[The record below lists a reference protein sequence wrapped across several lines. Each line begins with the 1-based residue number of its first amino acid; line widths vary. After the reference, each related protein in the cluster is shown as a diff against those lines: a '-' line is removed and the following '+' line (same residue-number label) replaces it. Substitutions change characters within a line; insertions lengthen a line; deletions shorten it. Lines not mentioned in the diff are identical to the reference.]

1 MLWSEAISWL
11 IVCIQFTFEWLK
23 LYLNFVLFIN
33 EEKL

>member
-1 MLWSEAISWL
+1 MLWSEATSGV
-11 IVCIQFTFEWLK
+11 IVCIMFTFKWLK